1 MGNRTDVLAEAL
13 GWWPQPGRTGRIVG
27 SWGWIPHLSAGVR
40 SGSKALS
47 YIGLAQGSTPPPIL
61 KPQLLSVGA
70 FSCLFAP
77 VPACC
82 WGFLRKPADFASR
95 PNWPFRA
102 TFHSLLAIP
111 RSDLAPWNWP
121 EVRKGRNAGP
131 YRSEG
136 YARTNQA
143 VGLQHWLGH
152 GINEDRLT
160 CPLWH
165 CKCASTVHMPLGATR
180 IRMVPGAGRNTRA
193 WRRNT

>member
-1 MGNRTDVLAEAL
+1 RLVKCKDRAKHVEPKEDHQRTRVQV
-13 GWWPQPGRTGRIVG
+13 PP
-27 SWGWIPHLSAGVR
+27 
-40 SGSKALS
+40 
-47 YIGLAQGSTPPPIL
+47 PPPIL

-143 VGLQHWLGH
+143 VGLQHWLPEWA
-152 GINEDRLT
+152 NVPSAKASSLT
-160 CPLWH
+160 VR
-165 CKCASTVHMPLGATR
+165 SIRSGQTVSAQ
-180 IRMVPGAGRNTRA
+180 RA
-193 WRRNT
+193 WQRRLAPEQAVQDLPRHDLRHRLDRRRHRRSPNRPR

>member
-1 MGNRTDVLAEAL
+1 MRTGVQIPPAPPIMK
-13 GWWPQPGRTGRIVG
+13 PQPF
-27 SWGWIPHLSAGVR
+27 
-40 SGSKALS
+40 
-47 YIGLAQGSTPPPIL
+47 
-61 KPQLLSVGA
+61 SVGV

-121 EVRKGRNAGP
+121 EVRKGHKSVP
-131 YRSEG
+131 YRSKT

-143 VGLQHWLGH
+143 VGLRHWLPRGTNCRQREARSAT
-152 GINEDRLT
+152 G
-160 CPLWH
+160 PSVQS
-165 CKCASTVHMPLGATR
+165 AQTVSAR
-180 IRMVPGAGRNTRA
+180 RA
-193 WRRNT
+193 WPWRPAPDQAVQDLPRRDLRHRLDRRRHRRSPNRLR

>member
-1 MGNRTDVLAEAL
+1 MKELKNL
-13 GWWPQPGRTGRIVG
+13 GFMRSTAYC
-27 SWGWIPHLSAGVR
+27 SSDAG
-40 SGSKALS
+40 
-47 YIGLAQGSTPPPIL
+47 PPIL

-131 YRSEG
+131 YRSKG

-143 VGLQHWLGH
+143 VGLQHWLPEWANVPAQSQQSYRALYS
-152 GINEDRLT
+152 ICSNSF
-160 CPLWH
+160 
-165 CKCASTVHMPLGATR
+165 CAASLAAASCAGASGSRSTPARPAT
-180 IRMVPGAGRNTRA
+180 
-193 WRRNT
+193 